1 MTRARLLS
9 AFDFTARR
17 DWIAAFRRFD
27 VAAFERQLRTRPERF
42 WRDLG
47 AARALRLFTLASRR
61 VPAYQ
66 AFLEEHRIDPAR
78 IRTADHLADVPPTD
92 KTNYIKAYPL
102 AARCWDGRLNG
113 ARLIAMSSGTTG
125 DPVLWP
131 RDEFPDFEAAVTH
144 ELLYRS
150 LFEIDRYKTLAVIG
164 FPMGLYVSGVATA
177 LPSWLV
183 SQKGYDLTIA
193 AVGNDKALLLK
204 LLGGVRAE
212 FEQIVIIGHPFFV
225 KDVIETGRDA
235 GWRWS
240 RTRLRLM
247 FCSEGFSEAWR
258 AHVLS
263 TADGRSSGR
272 STAVSTYGSSE
283 LLLMAYETPLTIR
296 LRRRLAS
303 SREARLQLLGEDSV
317 PSLFQYN
324 PLLRYV
330 ESQDGELLFTAA
342 GGTPLVRF
350 NLHDRGRL
358 IANADARRLLPSAT
372 GGWRP
377 WNLPLLSM
385 SGRGDDTLVFYAVN
399 LYPEHVRVALEDPR
413 LLRLLTGK
421 FTMRKRLTARMD
433 EVLEIHLELAPGVAR
448 DEVSVDEVTRRIVD
462 SLQRLNM
469 EYRDASARLGKDMRP
484 HVRVWPYQDATYFK
498 AGLKPRFI
506 VR

>member
-1 MTRARLLS
+1 M
-9 AFDFTARR
+9 
-17 DWIAAFRRFD
+17 
-27 VAAFERQLRTRPERF
+27 
-42 WRDLG
+42 
-47 AARALRLFTLASRR
+47 ASGGGGG
-61 VPAYQ
+61 V
-66 AFLEEHRIDPAR
+66 
-78 IRTADHLADVPPTD
+78 
-92 KTNYIKAYPL
+92 
-102 AARCWDGRLNG
+102 LNG
-113 ARLIAMSSGTTG
+113 ARVMGMGSGTTG
-125 DPVLWP
+125 EPVLWP

-150 LFEIDRYKTLAVIG
+150 IFEIDRYKTLAVIG

-204 LLGGVRAE
+204 LLGSVRAE
-212 FEQIVIIGHPFFV
+212 FEQILIIGHPFFV

-235 GWRWS
+235 GWQWS

-258 AHVLS
+258 SHVL
-263 TADGRSSGR
+263 ANANGRSSACRG
-272 STAVSTYGSSE
+272 AVSTYGSSE

-296 LRRRLAS
+296 LRRLLARS
-303 SREARLQLLGEDSV
+303 AQARLRLLGEDSV

-330 ESQDGELLFTAA
+330 EEQDGQLLFTAA

-350 NLHDRGRL
+350 NLHDRGRV
-358 IANADARRLLPSAT
+358 IANADARRLLPP
-372 GGWRP
+372 GDDGWAP
-377 WNLPLLSM
+377 WNLPLLAM

-399 LYPEHVRVALEDPR
+399 LYADHVRVALDDPR

-421 FTMRKRLTARMD
+421 FSMCTRLTAKMD
-433 EVLEIHLELAPGVAR
+433 EVLEVHIELAPGVRREEVAVDDLAR
-448 DEVSVDEVTRRIVD
+448 GIVD
-462 SLQRLNM
+462 SLLRLNM
-469 EYRDASARLGKDMRP
+469 EYRDASTRLGKDMRP
-484 HVRVWPYQDATYFK
+484 RVRLWPYQHETYFK